1 MEKKLTC
8 NSCNVEL
15 NEPGW
20 MKFKCPDCGKSDIY
34 RCRHCRSLGARYE
47 CSSCEFT
54 GPN

>member
-20 MKFKCPDCGKSDIY
+20 VKFKCPDCGKADIY
-34 RCRHCRSLGARYE
+34 RCRHCRSLGAKYE
-47 CSSCEFT
+47 CKDCSFS